1 MNFERQDFALGLFV
15 LGALAAVVAA
25 LITVAGILE
34 KDKINLHIRVDTLP
48 AVRRG
53 TAVYVSGYRVGE
65 LTEITPVVDVTP
77 FYFDL
82 TLAVDADFPLYEGT
96 AASIGA
102 VGGLVGDAVV
112 DLRIPDVP
120 GTRLQEG
127 AILPQITSPGL
138 AQMISRADTLAQT
151 VEKVASNLAEI
162 LDPERAGVLIEE
174 FTNTMVFARETFA
187 LLEYEIVALSD
198 SLRYSMRSAAR
209 SLDLVNSVLGDNRER
224 FSATL
229 DTTLSLVSNLNKVT
243 LTAGSMIDSTGPR
256 LDRNL
261 EQMEAV
267 LAELQILLEDMNR
280 YSLWQM
286 LFKVRPHPDSTGT
299 GGDVP

>member
-15 LGALAAVVAA
+15 LGALAAVIAA

-34 KDKINLHIRVDTLP
+34 KEKINLHVQVDILP

-65 LTEITPVVDVTP
+65 ITQIAPVVDEIP

-102 VGGLVGDAVV
+102 LGGLVGDAVV
-112 DLRIPDVP
+112 DLRIPERHGV
-120 GTRLQEG
+120 RLQDG
-127 AILPQITSPGL
+127 AILPHITSPGL

-151 VEKVASNLAEI
+151 VEKVASNLVELLSPEKAGNL
-162 LDPERAGVLIEE
+162 LDE

-187 LLEYEIVALSD
+187 LIEYELVALAD
-198 SLRYSMRSAAR
+198 SLRYAMRTAAH
-209 SLDLVNSVLGDNRER
+209 SLDLVNSVIEENRPR
-224 FSATL
+224 FATML
-229 DTTLSLVSNLNKVT
+229 DTTLTLVGNLST
-243 LTAGSMIDSTGPR
+243 LTRGAGSMLDSTGPR
-256 LDRNL
+256 IDRNL

-267 LAELQILLEDMNR
+267 LEELHRLLADMNR

-286 LFKVRPHPDSTGT
+286 LFKVRPPDSTAGKR
-299 GGDVP
+299 DLP

>member
-34 KDKINLHIRVDTLP
+34 KEKINLHIRVDTLP

-65 LTEITPVVDVTP
+65 ITDISPVVDVTP

-112 DLRIPDVP
+112 DLRIPDLP
-120 GTRLQEG
+120 GTRLTDG
-127 AILPQITSPGL
+127 AVLPQVSSPGL

-151 VEKVASNLAEI
+151 VEQVASNLAEI
-162 LDPERAGVLIEE
+162 LDPERAGNLIEE
-174 FTNTMVFARETFA
+174 FTNTMIFARETFA
-187 LLEYEIVALSD
+187 MLEYEVVALSD
-198 SLRYSMRSAAR
+198 SLRYGMRSAAR
-209 SLDLVNSVLGDNRER
+209 SLDLVNSVLGENRER
-224 FSATL
+224 FAATL
-229 DTTLSLVSNLNKVT
+229 DTTLSLVSNLNHLT
-243 LTAGSMIDSTGPR
+243 LNAGSMIDSTGPR

-267 LAELQILLEDMNR
+267 LAELQVLLEDMNR

-299 GGDVP
+299 GGVVP

>member
-34 KDKINLHIRVDTLP
+34 KEKINLHIRVDTLP

-65 LTEITPVVDVTP
+65 ITDISPVVDVTP

-112 DLRIPDVP
+112 DLRIPDLP
-120 GTRLQEG
+120 GTQLTDG
-127 AILPQITSPGL
+127 AVLPQVSSPGL

-151 VEKVASNLAEI
+151 VEQVASNLAEI
-162 LDPERAGVLIEE
+162 LDPERAGNLIEE
-174 FTNTMVFARETFA
+174 FTNTMIFARETFA
-187 LLEYEIVALSD
+187 MLEYEVVALSD
-198 SLRYSMRSAAR
+198 SLRYGMRSAAR
-209 SLDLVNSVLGDNRER
+209 SLDLVNSVLGENRER
-224 FSATL
+224 FAATL
-229 DTTLSLVSNLNKVT
+229 DTTLSLVSNLNHLT
-243 LTAGSMIDSTGPR
+243 LNAGSMIDSTGPR

-267 LAELQILLEDMNR
+267 LAELQVLLEDMNR

-299 GGDVP
+299 GGVVP

>member
-15 LGALAAVVAA
+15 LGAIAAVVAA

-34 KDKINLHIRVDTLP
+34 KDKISLHIQVDTLP

-65 LTEITPVVDVTP
+65 LTLITPVVDATP

-82 TLAVDADFPLYEGT
+82 TLAVDADFPLFEGT

-112 DLRIPDVP
+112 DLRIPELP
-120 GTRLQEG
+120 GARLMDG

-151 VEKVASNLAEI
+151 VELVASNLAEI
-162 LDPERAGVLIEE
+162 LDPERAGNLIDE

-187 LLEYEIVALSD
+187 LLEYELVVLAD
-198 SLRYSMRSAAR
+198 SLRYAMRSAAH
-209 SLDLVNSVLGDNRER
+209 SLDLVNSVIDENRPR

-229 DTTLSLVSNLNKVT
+229 DTTLTLIGNLSA
-243 LTAGSMIDSTGPR
+243 LTRNADSMLDSTGPR
-256 LDRNL
+256 IDRNL

-267 LAELQILLEDMNR
+267 LDELHRLLADMNR
-280 YSLWQM
+280 YSMWQM
-286 LFKVRPHPDSTGT
+286 LFKVRPPDSTG
-299 GGDVP
+299 GKQGLP

>member
-15 LGALAAVVAA
+15 LGALAAVVAG

-34 KDKINLHIRVDTLP
+34 KEKINLHIQVDTLP

-65 LTEITPVVDVTP
+65 LIQITPVVDEIP

-82 TLAVDADFPLYEGT
+82 TLSVDADFPLYEGT

-112 DLRIPDVP
+112 DLRIPERP
-120 GTRLQEG
+120 GARLPDG

-151 VEKVASNLAEI
+151 VELVASNLAEI
-162 LDPERAGVLIEE
+162 LNPERAGILIDE
-174 FTNTMVFARETFA
+174 FTNTMVFARETLA
-187 LLEYEIVALSD
+187 LLEYELVALAD
-198 SLRYSMRSAAR
+198 SLRYVMRTATNSM
-209 SLDLVNSVLGDNRER
+209 DLVSSIIEENRPR
-224 FSATL
+224 FASTL
-229 DTTLSLVSNLNKVT
+229 DTTLTLVGNLST
-243 LTAGSMIDSTGPR
+243 LTQSADTMLDSTGPR
-256 LDRNL
+256 IDRNL

-267 LAELQILLEDMNR
+267 LEELHRLLSDMNT
-280 YSLWQM
+280 YSMWQM
-286 LFKVRPHPDSTGT
+286 LFKVRPPDSTG
-299 GGDVP
+299 GKQGIP

>member
-34 KDKINLHIRVDTLP
+34 KEKINLHIRVDTLP

-65 LTEITPVVDVTP
+65 ITGITPVVDVTP

-82 TLAVDADFPLYEGT
+82 NLAVDADFPLYEGT

-112 DLRIPDVP
+112 DLRIPELP
-120 GTRLQEG
+120 GTRLLEG
-127 AILPQITSPGL
+127 AVLPQITSPGL

-151 VEKVASNLAEI
+151 IEMVASNLAEI
-162 LDPERAGVLIEE
+162 LDPERAGNLIGE

-198 SLRYSMRSAAR
+198 SLRYGMRSAAR
-209 SLDLVNSVLGDNRER
+209 SLDLVNSVLSENRER
-224 FSATL
+224 FTATL
-229 DTTLSLVSNLNKVT
+229 DTTLTLVSNLSDLSRN
-243 LTAGSMIDSTGPR
+243 AGSMIDSTGPR
-256 LDRNL
+256 LARNL

-267 LAELQILLEDMNR
+267 MAELQILMEDMNR

-286 LFKVRPHPDSTGT
+286 LFKVREHPDSTGT
-299 GGDVP
+299 GRKVP